1 MKIQITATVMA
12 ASCTASGSSMALGA
26 AALANGAMTS
36 FKATATSPVQRR
48 MQIAAGPIGITEFQF
63 TLHYDPILIRVARNV
78 NNAPL
83 IRAING

>member
-1 MKIQITATVMA
+1 
-12 ASCTASGSSMALGA
+12 
-26 AALANGAMTS
+26 MTS
-36 FKATATSPVQRR
+36 AKATATSPVQRR

-78 NNAPL
+78 DNAPL